1 MWFLITFTIG
11 ILLNEIGEDKIMLP
25 IFSDKKYAIHQILNY
40 LYQKKE
46 KEGTLDKL
54 IYSPTQTPT
63 KSFDLD

>member
-1 MWFLITFTIG
+1 
-11 ILLNEIGEDKIMLP
+11 MLP